1 MKGSNTRARG
11 FTLIELLVALI
22 LFALL
27 MVSAFQLFDSVLTV
41 NERSQASFDNDN
53 RLALA
58 WSVMFQDMV
67 HLRNRPHRDIQ
78 GDKQPAFETT
88 QYELVRF
95 VRGGYPPVA
104 GITPGG
110 LLRVAYVLN
119 DEGELIRQSWAV
131 IDLANDSEP
140 RTQVLLRGVE
150 ALELAFLDDSDQYSE
165 VWPPANTGAVTA
177 ADNADNATALGPL
190 DIMPRMIRITL
201 RLRDGREMMRLLP
214 GVGG

>member
-1 MKGSNTRARG
+1 MKARG

-41 NERSQASFDNDN
+41 NERSQASFDDEN

-58 WSVMFQDMV
+58 WSVIFQDMV

-110 LLRVAYVLN
+110 LLRVAYVLS

-131 IDLANDSEP
+131 VDLANDSEP
-140 RTQVLLRGVE
+140 RAQVLLRGVE
-150 ALELAFLDDSDQYSE
+150 SVELTFLGDDGYSAT
-165 VWPPANTGAVTA
+165 WPPLNVAVDNVAVDA
-177 ADNADNATALGPL
+177 AAAGPL
-190 DIMPRMIRITL
+190 DLLPHMIRITL
-201 RLRDGREMMRLLP
+201 RLRDGREMTRLLP